1 MLMRA
6 TTAIMPGNLNIL
18 YDVILGSNSPRRREL
33 LAGLGIPFEV
43 RVMPGLDES
52 YPPSLKNEDI
62 PLYVAI
68 KKMEAYLPS
77 LKDNELLITADT
89 VVSIGNTILGKSAGR
104 DEAIGMLRLL
114 SGRTHQVITGV
125 CLASRQKATS
135 FCVSSNVRFATVK
148 EEDIEYYVDNY
159 HPYDKAGAYGIQ
171 EWIGYVAVEGI
182 EGSFYNVMGLPIQRV
197 YKELSAF

>member
-1 MLMRA
+1 M
-6 TTAIMPGNLNIL
+6 
-18 YDVILGSNSPRRREL
+18 
-33 LAGLGIPFEV
+33 AGLGIPFEV
-43 RVMPGLDES
+43 RVMPGVDES
-52 YPPSLKNEDI
+52 YPPSLENEDI
-62 PLYVAI
+62 PLYVAA
-68 KKMEAYLPS
+68 KKMEAYFPS

-89 VVSIGNTILGKSAGR
+89 IVSIDNTILGKPAGR
-104 DEAIGMLRLL
+104 DEAVGMLRLL

-125 CLASRQKATS
+125 CLASRLKARS
-135 FCVSSNVRFATVK
+135 FSVSSNVRFATVK